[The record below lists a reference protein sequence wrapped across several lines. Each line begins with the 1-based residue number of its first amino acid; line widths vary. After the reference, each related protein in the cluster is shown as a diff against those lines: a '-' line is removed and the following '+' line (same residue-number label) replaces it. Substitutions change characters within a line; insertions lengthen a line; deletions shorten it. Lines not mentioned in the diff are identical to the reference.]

1 MATKQWKWAVI
12 DRRQVTTNACRSF
25 RGFFFTTPRNL
36 VPDHAWCT
44 VQLKR
49 YKRATVFIMI
59 DCIWVHGH
67 LDAQGCFFSGIESRS
82 LDRISVIFSTHLLR
96 CGLCNK
102 DETSRR
108 TTSCNSLCFLV
119 MTLVKL
125 PADAMLYNGVTRVI
139 YGYNQFFNDDTFT
152 INTTV
157 YYVLKL
163 SLICHL

>member
-25 RGFFFTTPRNL
+25 IGYFFTTPRNL

-44 VQLKR
+44 AQLKR

-67 LDAQGCFFSGIESRS
+67 LDAQCCFFLG
-82 LDRISVIFSTHLLR
+82 DRISKSGQDF
-96 CGLCNK
+96 CNFFQHICCVAAFVTK
-102 DETSRR
+102 TKRR
-108 TTSCNSLCFLV
+108 AGQQVATAIVFLSWR
-119 MTLVKL
+119 LI